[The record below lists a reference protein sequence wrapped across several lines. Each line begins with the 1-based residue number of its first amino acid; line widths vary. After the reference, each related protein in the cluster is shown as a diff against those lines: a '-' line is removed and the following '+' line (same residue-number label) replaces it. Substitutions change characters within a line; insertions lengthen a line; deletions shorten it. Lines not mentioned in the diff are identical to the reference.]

1 MMDTEEM
8 KKNAEFLIKNVK
20 GVGIPGKVSVNIR
33 YKKLVNFAKVYGITD
48 PKYIRSEEDG
58 VVACHAFA
66 NHFTIKAV
74 YKLLIG
80 FNVVQDGET
89 RGIMLDPGKLLHTG
103 NIYNWDGCV
112 DVKPGDKLHITGSC
126 EDAWLNE
133 KNMMLF
139 YKFFINVK
147 NQNEEPVCNVVITA
161 GVRKGGY

>member
-1 MMDTEEM
+1 M

-20 GVGIPGKVSVNIR
+20 GVVIPGSAKVNIR
-33 YKKLVNFAKVYGITD
+33 YKTLVNFAKVYGIID
-48 PKYIRSEEDG
+48 PKYIGSEEDG
-58 VVACHAFA
+58 IVACHAFA

-80 FNVVQDGET
+80 FNVIQNGET

-103 NIYNWDGCV
+103 NIYNWEGGV

-126 EDAWLNE
+126 EDVWLNE

>member
-1 MMDTEEM
+1 M
-8 KKNAEFLIKNVK
+8 KKNAEFLIENVK
-20 GVGIPGKVSVNIR
+20 GVGIPGSAKVNIR
-33 YKKLVNFAKVYGITD
+33 YKTLVNFAKVYGIID
-48 PKYIRSEEDG
+48 PKYIGSEEDG
-58 VVACHAFA
+58 IVACHAFA

-80 FNVVQDGET
+80 FNVIQNGET

-103 NIYNWDGCV
+103 NIYNWDSCV

-126 EDAWLNE
+126 EDVWLNE

>member
-1 MMDTEEM
+1 MDIEEM

-20 GVGIPGKVSVNIR
+20 GIDIPGVVKVNIR
-33 YKKLVNFAKVYGITD
+33 YKPLVNFAEVYGITD
-48 PKYIRSEEDG
+48 PKFIGPEEDG
-58 VVACHAFA
+58 VIACHGFA

-80 FNVVQDGET
+80 FRVEQDGEP
-89 RGIMLDPGKLLHTG
+89 RSIMLDPGYLLHTG
-103 NIYNWDGCV
+103 NIYNWEGCV
-112 DVKPGDKLHITGSC
+112 DVKPGDKLSLTGSC

-139 YKFFINVK
+139 YKFLVKVK